1 VILLGSGA
9 YTHFSISTE
18 PGAEQNTP
26 FRATPFRVINFTMRQ
41 KTGNGHNVD
50 LDTFLE
56 DIKTVVRDGQEL
68 LKTGAGQ
75 VKEKALYGARTTD
88 QAIRKSPYQTLGII
102 FGVGLIIGLVAAGAL
117 SGSSEEKVD

>member
-1 VILLGSGA
+1 
-9 YTHFSISTE
+9 
-18 PGAEQNTP
+18 
-26 FRATPFRVINFTMRQ
+26 M
-41 KTGNGHNVD
+41 D